1 MKYKKEEE
9 QTIFSEKK
17 INEWVNKQETSIDT
31 ELKNILI
38 FKNLV
43 ICSSIYI
50 KQMIKKK
57 IMNQ

>member
-17 INEWVNKQETSIDT
+17 INEWVNKQETSIVT

-57 IMNQ
+57 IMN

>member
-9 QTIFSEKK
+9 QTILSEKK

-57 IMNQ
+57 IMN

>member
-9 QTIFSEKK
+9 QIIFSEKK

-57 IMNQ
+57 IMN

>member
-57 IMNQ
+57 

>member
-31 ELKNILI
+31 ELKNFLI

-57 IMNQ
+57 IMN

>member
-31 ELKNILI
+31 ELKNILS

-57 IMNQ
+57 IMN

>member
-9 QTIFSEKK
+9 ETIFSEKK

-57 IMNQ
+57 IMN

>member
-57 IMNQ
+57 IMN